1 MSNYISGLSKFQK
14 KENEAF
20 FSNVLSATREGGVFF
35 WISMQE
41 ALVRKDDKFQCSEAV
56 LNETRLIVSSEFFEK
71 YFKLKKD

>member
-20 FSNVLSATREGGVFF
+20 FSSVLSTTKEGGIFF

-41 ALVRKDDKFQCSEAV
+41 ALVRKDNKFQCSEAV
-56 LNETRLIVSSEFFEK
+56 LNETKLIVSMEFLEK
-71 YFKLKKD
+71 YFELKKD